1 MNSTHRRRRKLSYK
15 KTVFNKTDEY
25 WSSDL
30 FDFSSGSF
38 NNFGWCNPSKN
49 KNGRTKKDE
58 SAICITISKRKP
70 SKKEPDRGKDFFIVF
85 PKLS

>member
-1 MNSTHRRRRKLSYK
+1 MEFLLMNSTHRRRRKLSYK

-38 NNFGWCNPSKN
+38 NKFG
-49 KNGRTKKDE
+49 
-58 SAICITISKRKP
+58 
-70 SKKEPDRGKDFFIVF
+70 
-85 PKLS
+85 